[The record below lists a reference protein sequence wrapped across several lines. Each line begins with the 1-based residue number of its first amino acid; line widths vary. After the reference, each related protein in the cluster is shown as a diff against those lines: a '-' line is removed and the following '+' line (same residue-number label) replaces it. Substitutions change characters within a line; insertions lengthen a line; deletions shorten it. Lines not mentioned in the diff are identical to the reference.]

1 MSKQPW
7 PEDRQVE
14 LERLIRLVN
23 ECQSIN
29 SANQI
34 TQRLERIEMLSGQVC
49 EADYHKP
56 RASFIQF
63 LIDQATGEP

>member
-1 MSKQPW
+1 MRKQPW
-7 PEDRQVE
+7 PENRRVE

-34 TQRLERIEMLSGQVC
+34 TKRLERIEMLSGQVG
-49 EADYHKP
+49 EADYRKP

-63 LIDQATGEP
+63 LLDQATGEP